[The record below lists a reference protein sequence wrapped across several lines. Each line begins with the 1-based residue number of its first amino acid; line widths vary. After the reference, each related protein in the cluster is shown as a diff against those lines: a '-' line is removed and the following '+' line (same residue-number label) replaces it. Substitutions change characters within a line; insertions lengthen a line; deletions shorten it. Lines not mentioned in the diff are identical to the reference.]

1 MTDEIDELKENL
13 MPYFGY
19 FGGKRITQMIL
30 ETTPRKGR
38 KRLAVDKV
46 KIYSFSLHPE
56 DVEKLGWIA
65 HQKGVTKSQIIRDL
79 INEHL

>member
-1 MTDEIDELKENL
+1 MTNEIDELKDNL
-13 MPYFGY
+13 MPYFGFY
-19 FGGKRITQMIL
+19 GGKKITELIIQ
-30 ETTPRKGR
+30 TSPRKGR
-38 KRLAVDKV
+38 KRIAADKV

-65 HQKGVTKSQIIRDL
+65 HQKGVTKSQILRDL